1 MDSDELT
8 RMKTKINK
16 YIMKN
21 DYENAFFL
29 LIMYLQKLNLEDKE
43 DMIAY
48 YYDFLNTKASLA

>member
-1 MDSDELT
+1 MDNELT
-8 RMKTKINK
+8 RMKTKINR

-29 LIMYLQKLNLEDKE
+29 LIMYLKKLDPEGRE

-48 YYDFLNTKASLA
+48 YYEFLNTKASLA